1 MEGITL
7 LIVVSAAIGGI
18 FILITALSYLYGLK
32 GIKAKTAGNGQHGT
46 ARWAT
51 NREIKKTYRHIPF
64 TPEEWRQNP
73 GSRPK
78 EQGIVVGCLSK
89 KKTTTALV
97 DTGDVHC
104 MMIGAAG
111 VGKTA
116 YWLYPNIEYAC
127 ASGMSFLS
135 TDTKGDIMRNYG
147 SIASKYYGYY
157 TRYIKSRT
165 EWTLVDIFADEGLS
179 GTSSEKR
186 ENFQRMITMCEL
198 KQIDLVVTKSVSRF
212 ARNVKETLEYVRKL
226 KLLGIGVVFEKEGI
240 NTLSMGDEM
249 LLNTFAAIAQEE
261 SVSISQNVRFSI
273 KKKMESGEYI
283 NGCVPFGYRLEN
295 KVMIPFEP
303 EAEIVRSLFQGY
315 LNGASLT
322 ELCRYLEKQSISPRN
337 QGAKWNVRVVSKMLS
352 NEKYIGDSLYQKKY
366 RETTVPFTQ
375 HINYGQEEQYYATG
389 THEGIVDKEICASVQ
404 ELLKKRRELYSRP
417 EVAPAKYPF
426 THRIQCSECGTF
438 YRRRIVNGSV
448 VWGCNQHIEDRT
460 ACDSHYYREDRIMD
474 AFIGIIN
481 RLRFAEEGIIAESIE
496 LTEKAILLKKRNNL
510 QALESSQSMAELNAK
525 LLMLEQLKSKGYLA
539 PDVFESQPREIKGH
553 INEIKT
559 KRIQSLSS
567 ALDLALEEF

>member
-1 MEGITL
+1 MATVTVISPVTGKPVEHKR
-7 LIVVSAAIGGI
+7 VAAYCRVSTNSADQQN
-18 FILITALSYLYGLK
+18 SYN
-32 GIKAKTAGNGQHGT
+32 TQV
-46 ARWAT
+46 R
-51 NREIKKTYRHIPF
+51 
-64 TPEEWRQNP
+64 
-73 GSRPK
+73 
-78 EQGIVVGCLSK
+78 
-89 KKTTTALV
+89 
-97 DTGDVHC
+97 
-104 MMIGAAG
+104 
-111 VGKTA
+111 
-116 YWLYPNIEYAC
+116 
-127 ASGMSFLS
+127 
-135 TDTKGDIMRNYG
+135 
-147 SIASKYYGYY
+147 YY

-389 THEGIVDKEICASVQ
+389 THEGIVDKEIFASVQ

-539 PDVFESQPREIKGH
+539 PDVFETQSREINGQ

-567 ALDLALEEF
+567 ALDVALEEFKTLQARLIEIDEPLDSFDSKLFEEVIKGMTVNSRDEMTFRLIGDLTFTVRL

>member
-1 MEGITL
+1 MATVTVISPVTGKPVEHKR
-7 LIVVSAAIGGI
+7 VAAYCRVSTNSADQQN
-18 FILITALSYLYGLK
+18 SYN
-32 GIKAKTAGNGQHGT
+32 TQV
-46 ARWAT
+46 R
-51 NREIKKTYRHIPF
+51 
-64 TPEEWRQNP
+64 
-73 GSRPK
+73 
-78 EQGIVVGCLSK
+78 
-89 KKTTTALV
+89 
-97 DTGDVHC
+97 
-104 MMIGAAG
+104 
-111 VGKTA
+111 
-116 YWLYPNIEYAC
+116 
-127 ASGMSFLS
+127 
-135 TDTKGDIMRNYG
+135 
-147 SIASKYYGYY
+147 YY

-165 EWTLVDIFADEGLS
+165 EWILVDIFADEGLS

-389 THEGIVDKEICASVQ
+389 THEGIVDKEIFASVQ

-510 QALESSQSMAELNAK
+510 QAMESSQSMAELNAK

-539 PDVFESQPREIKGH
+539 PDVFETQSREINGQ

-567 ALDLALEEF
+567 ALDVALEEFKTLQARLNEIDEPLDSFDPKLFEEVIKGMTVNNRDEMTFRLIGDLTFTVRL

>member
-1 MEGITL
+1 MATVTVISPVTGKPVEHKR
-7 LIVVSAAIGGI
+7 VAAYCRVSTNSADQQN
-18 FILITALSYLYGLK
+18 SYN
-32 GIKAKTAGNGQHGT
+32 TQV
-46 ARWAT
+46 R
-51 NREIKKTYRHIPF
+51 
-64 TPEEWRQNP
+64 
-73 GSRPK
+73 
-78 EQGIVVGCLSK
+78 
-89 KKTTTALV
+89 
-97 DTGDVHC
+97 
-104 MMIGAAG
+104 
-111 VGKTA
+111 
-116 YWLYPNIEYAC
+116 
-127 ASGMSFLS
+127 
-135 TDTKGDIMRNYG
+135 
-147 SIASKYYGYY
+147 YY

-337 QGAKWNVRVVSKMLS
+337 QGAKWNVRVVPKMLS

-389 THEGIVDKEICASVQ
+389 THEGIVDKEIFASVQ

-510 QALESSQSMAELNAK
+510 QAMESSQSMAELNAK

-539 PDVFESQPREIKGH
+539 PDVFESQSLEINTQ

-567 ALDLALEEF
+567 ALDVSLEEFKTLQARLNEIDEPLDSFDPKLFEEVIKGMTVNNRDDMAFRLIGDLTFTVRL

>member
-1 MEGITL
+1 MATVTVISPVTGKPVEHKR
-7 LIVVSAAIGGI
+7 VAAYCRVS
-18 FILITALSYLYGLK
+18 TNSSDQQNSYN
-32 GIKAKTAGNGQHGT
+32 TQV
-46 ARWAT
+46 R
-51 NREIKKTYRHIPF
+51 
-64 TPEEWRQNP
+64 
-73 GSRPK
+73 
-78 EQGIVVGCLSK
+78 
-89 KKTTTALV
+89 
-97 DTGDVHC
+97 
-104 MMIGAAG
+104 
-111 VGKTA
+111 
-116 YWLYPNIEYAC
+116 
-127 ASGMSFLS
+127 
-135 TDTKGDIMRNYG
+135 
-147 SIASKYYGYY
+147 YY

-389 THEGIVDKEICASVQ
+389 THEGIVDKEIFASVQ

-510 QALESSQSMAELNAK
+510 QAMESSQSMAELNAK

-539 PDVFESQPREIKGH
+539 PDVFETQSREINGQ

-567 ALDLALEEF
+567 ALDVALEEFKTLQARLNEIDEPLDSFDPKLFEEVIKGMTVNNRDEMTFRLIGDLTFTVRL

>member
-1 MEGITL
+1 MATVTVISPVTGKPVEHKR
-7 LIVVSAAIGGI
+7 VAAYCRVSTNSADQQN
-18 FILITALSYLYGLK
+18 SYN
-32 GIKAKTAGNGQHGT
+32 TQV
-46 ARWAT
+46 R
-51 NREIKKTYRHIPF
+51 
-64 TPEEWRQNP
+64 
-73 GSRPK
+73 
-78 EQGIVVGCLSK
+78 
-89 KKTTTALV
+89 
-97 DTGDVHC
+97 
-104 MMIGAAG
+104 
-111 VGKTA
+111 
-116 YWLYPNIEYAC
+116 
-127 ASGMSFLS
+127 
-135 TDTKGDIMRNYG
+135 
-147 SIASKYYGYY
+147 YY

-389 THEGIVDKEICASVQ
+389 THEGIVDKEIFASVQ

-460 ACDSHYYREDRIMD
+460 ACDSHYYREDRVMD

-539 PDVFESQPREIKGH
+539 PDVFETQSREINGQ
-553 INEIKT
+553 INETKT

-567 ALDLALEEF
+567 ALDLALEEFKTLQARLNEIDEPLDSFDSKLFEEVIKGMTVNNRDEMTFRLIGDLTFTVRL

>member
-1 MEGITL
+1 MATVTVISPVTGKPVEHKR
-7 LIVVSAAIGGI
+7 VAAYCRVSTNSADQQN
-18 FILITALSYLYGLK
+18 SYN
-32 GIKAKTAGNGQHGT
+32 TQV
-46 ARWAT
+46 R
-51 NREIKKTYRHIPF
+51 
-64 TPEEWRQNP
+64 
-73 GSRPK
+73 
-78 EQGIVVGCLSK
+78 
-89 KKTTTALV
+89 
-97 DTGDVHC
+97 
-104 MMIGAAG
+104 
-111 VGKTA
+111 
-116 YWLYPNIEYAC
+116 
-127 ASGMSFLS
+127 
-135 TDTKGDIMRNYG
+135 
-147 SIASKYYGYY
+147 YY

-226 KLLGIGVVFEKEGI
+226 KLLGVGVVFEKEGI

-389 THEGIVDKEICASVQ
+389 THEGIVDKEIFASRKISV
-404 ELLKKRRELYSRP
+404 Y
-417 EVAPAKYPF
+417 AP
-426 THRIQCSECGTF
+426 H
-438 YRRRIVNGSV
+438 SV
-448 VWGCNQHIEDRT
+448 
-460 ACDSHYYREDRIMD
+460 
-474 AFIGIIN
+474 F
-481 RLRFAEEGIIAESIE
+481 
-496 LTEKAILLKKRNNL
+496 
-510 QALESSQSMAELNAK
+510 
-525 LLMLEQLKSKGYLA
+525 
-539 PDVFESQPREIKGH
+539 
-553 INEIKT
+553 
-559 KRIQSLSS
+559 
-567 ALDLALEEF
+567 

>member
-1 MEGITL
+1 MATVTVISPVTGKPVEHKR
-7 LIVVSAAIGGI
+7 VAAYCRVS
-18 FILITALSYLYGLK
+18 TNSSDQQNSYN
-32 GIKAKTAGNGQHGT
+32 TQV
-46 ARWAT
+46 R
-51 NREIKKTYRHIPF
+51 
-64 TPEEWRQNP
+64 
-73 GSRPK
+73 
-78 EQGIVVGCLSK
+78 
-89 KKTTTALV
+89 
-97 DTGDVHC
+97 
-104 MMIGAAG
+104 
-111 VGKTA
+111 
-116 YWLYPNIEYAC
+116 
-127 ASGMSFLS
+127 
-135 TDTKGDIMRNYG
+135 
-147 SIASKYYGYY
+147 YY

-283 NGCVPFGYRLEN
+283 NGCVPFGYRMKN

-389 THEGIVDKEICASVQ
+389 THEGIVDKEIFASVQ

-510 QALESSQSMAELNAK
+510 QAMESSQSMAELNAK

-539 PDVFESQPREIKGH
+539 PEVFESQSREINGQ
-553 INEIKT
+553 INGIKT

-567 ALDLALEEF
+567 ALDVALEEFKTLQARLNEIDEPLDSFDPKLFEEVIKGMTVNNRDEMTFRLIGDLTFTVRL

>member
-1 MEGITL
+1 MATVTVISPVTGKPVEHKR
-7 LIVVSAAIGGI
+7 VAAYCRVSTNFADQQN
-18 FILITALSYLYGLK
+18 SYN
-32 GIKAKTAGNGQHGT
+32 TQV
-46 ARWAT
+46 R
-51 NREIKKTYRHIPF
+51 
-64 TPEEWRQNP
+64 
-73 GSRPK
+73 
-78 EQGIVVGCLSK
+78 
-89 KKTTTALV
+89 
-97 DTGDVHC
+97 
-104 MMIGAAG
+104 
-111 VGKTA
+111 
-116 YWLYPNIEYAC
+116 
-127 ASGMSFLS
+127 
-135 TDTKGDIMRNYG
+135 
-147 SIASKYYGYY
+147 YY

-389 THEGIVDKEICASVQ
+389 THEGIVDKEIFASVQ

-539 PDVFESQPREIKGH
+539 PDVFESQSREINGQ

-567 ALDLALEEF
+567 TLDVALEEFKTLQARLNEIDEPLNSFDPKLFEEVIKGMTVNNRDEMTFRLIGDLTFTVRL

>member
-1 MEGITL
+1 MATVTVISPVTGKPVEHKR
-7 LIVVSAAIGGI
+7 VAAYCRVS
-18 FILITALSYLYGLK
+18 
-32 GIKAKTAGNGQHGT
+32 
-46 ARWAT
+46 T
-51 NREIKKTYRHIPF
+51 NSADQ
-64 TPEEWRQNP
+64 QN
-73 GSRPK
+73 
-78 EQGIVVGCLSK
+78 
-89 KKTTTALV
+89 
-97 DTGDVHC
+97 
-104 MMIGAAG
+104 
-111 VGKTA
+111 A
-116 YWLYPNIEYAC
+116 YN
-127 ASGMSFLS
+127 
-135 TDTKGDIMRNYG
+135 TQVR
-147 SIASKYYGYY
+147 YY

-375 HINYGQEEQYYATG
+375 HINYGQEEQYYAIG
-389 THEGIVDKEICASVQ
+389 THEGIVDKEIFASVQ

-539 PDVFESQPREIKGH
+539 QDVFEAQSREINGQ

-567 ALDLALEEF
+567 ALDVSLEEFKTLQARLNEIDEPLDSFDPKLFEEVIKGMTVNNRDEMTFRLIGDLTFTVRL

>member
-1 MEGITL
+1 MATVTVISPVTGKPVEHKR
-7 LIVVSAAIGGI
+7 VAAYCRVSTNSADQQN
-18 FILITALSYLYGLK
+18 SYN
-32 GIKAKTAGNGQHGT
+32 TQV
-46 ARWAT
+46 R
-51 NREIKKTYRHIPF
+51 
-64 TPEEWRQNP
+64 
-73 GSRPK
+73 
-78 EQGIVVGCLSK
+78 
-89 KKTTTALV
+89 
-97 DTGDVHC
+97 
-104 MMIGAAG
+104 
-111 VGKTA
+111 
-116 YWLYPNIEYAC
+116 
-127 ASGMSFLS
+127 
-135 TDTKGDIMRNYG
+135 
-147 SIASKYYGYY
+147 YY

-389 THEGIVDKEICASVQ
+389 THVGIVDKEIFASVQ

-426 THRIQCSECGTF
+426 THRIQCSECGSF
-438 YRRRIVNGSV
+438 YRRRIVSGTVKWVCSL
-448 VWGCNQHIEDRT
+448 HKDDST
-460 ACDSHYYREDRIMD
+460 ACDSNYYSEERIYD
-474 AFIGIIN
+474 GFISMVN
-481 RLRFAEEGIIAESIE
+481 KLRFSEDN
-496 LTEKAILLKKRNNL
+496 ILGQVISRLEMTLAAMKRNNL
-510 QALESSQSMAELNAK
+510 AARDLSKSIAELNAK
-525 LLMLEQLKSKGYLA
+525 LLMLEQLRSKGYLA
-539 PDVFESQPREIKGH
+539 PEVYQAQA
-553 INEIKT
+553 NEI
-559 KRIQSLSS
+559 S
-567 ALDLALEEF
+567 AELAKLKDVRQEKFNSKAAIMLEEVKKLKMLIFELEESLDAFDEKLFLEIVKSIQINKEDEMSVELLGGLRFRERI

>member
-1 MEGITL
+1 MATVTVISPVTGKPVEHKR
-7 LIVVSAAIGGI
+7 VAAYCRVSTNSADQQN
-18 FILITALSYLYGLK
+18 SYN
-32 GIKAKTAGNGQHGT
+32 TQV
-46 ARWAT
+46 R
-51 NREIKKTYRHIPF
+51 
-64 TPEEWRQNP
+64 
-73 GSRPK
+73 
-78 EQGIVVGCLSK
+78 
-89 KKTTTALV
+89 
-97 DTGDVHC
+97 
-104 MMIGAAG
+104 
-111 VGKTA
+111 
-116 YWLYPNIEYAC
+116 
-127 ASGMSFLS
+127 
-135 TDTKGDIMRNYG
+135 
-147 SIASKYYGYY
+147 YY

-389 THEGIVDKEICASVQ
+389 THEGIVDKEIFASVQ

-539 PDVFESQPREIKGH
+539 PDVFETQSREINGQ

-567 ALDLALEEF
+567 ALDVALEEFKTLQARLNEIDEPLDSFDPKLFEEVINGMTVNNRDEMTFRLIGDLTFTVRL